1 MTCIRPTLEYA
12 CEAWGGIS
20 ASDSSRLEKSQRAAA
35 RIISRVSVKDSLP
48 HDLLL
53 ARAGL
58 ETLASR
64 RSVRIVSTVFKL
76 AGATPKGPLHL
87 REAFTNWLAMAS
99 SSGSSMDLRSADK
112 RGIRLPRPRTE
123 LLRLSPFYR
132 GVSVLNSI
140 PPQAKASLSSV
151 KSFLSSP
158 DGNSTLS
165 L

>member
-1 MTCIRPTLEYA
+1 MQLRGSSLGFLSKTACHMTF
-12 CEAWGGIS
+12 W
-20 ASDSSRLEKSQRAAA
+20 
-35 RIISRVSVKDSLP
+35 
-48 HDLLL
+48 L
-53 ARAGL
+53 AQ
-58 ETLASR
+58 ASR

-76 AGATPKGPLHL
+76 AGATPKGRLHL
-87 REAFTNWLAMAS
+87 CEAFTTWLAMAS

-112 RGIRLPRPRTE
+112 REIRLQRPRTE
-123 LLRLSPFYR
+123 LLRLSPFYH

-140 PPQAKASLSSV
+140 PPQSKTSLSSV